1 MSRVAIWGTAFQ
13 TVGTEM
19 GVSLKYLRCKKEAS
33 MSGINEETDVGKD
46 IVRGGIRGAGRGGL
60 CRAL

>member
-1 MSRVAIWGTAFQ
+1 MWLFGGTAFQ

-19 GVSLKYLRCKKEAS
+19 GVSLKYLRCKKEAG

-46 IVRGGIRGAGRGGL
+46 IVGGIRGAGQGGL

>member
-1 MSRVAIWGTAFQ
+1 
-13 TVGTEM
+13 M

-46 IVRGGIRGAGRGGL
+46 IVGGGTQNGVMYSKERSL
-60 CRAL
+60 L

>member
-1 MSRVAIWGTAFQ
+1 MSHVAIWGTAFQ

-46 IVRGGIRGAGRGGL
+46 IVGGG
-60 CRAL
+60 